1 MNQKQNKG
9 ITLIALV
16 VTIILL
22 LILVGISITMLTGQN
37 GILNRAA
44 ESSKVTKEAQLD
56 EQVKLS
62 IMEALSYGKGKI
74 SDTQMLEKA
83 IKNNVTEEYALTEI
97 SEGWGIQIGNKNY
110 TIDKNGNL
118 NIEKNQDG
126 EKEEPIDNS
135 GSLVLGLVD
144 DCGTH
149 STIYLYGNS
158 DKITSG
164 NITITMPDNTIKT
177 ITPVNDNK
185 NIVDSANYAIFDTTK
200 NGIYTFTVTDGVT
213 TTETNIRVSNIEK
226 FTQIDKVK
234 EATINNEKTAYSYK
248 GAYVPEGF
256 YVDTKTDTKT
266 GLVITDKVDNEG
278 YSIGN
283 EWVWVPVNSTIENND
298 YYTTE
303 QGILKGTENVIYT
316 KYSKLYSFSNAT
328 TKDEYGIFKP
338 REEPPTTAELSK
350 PSKASGYRE
359 PALLTSSSKAN
370 ETKDY
375 NLINKRETKSKF
387 TDAEGVEGVGNQYIT
402 DFENM
407 VESVDKYHGF
417 YIGRYEITE
426 KEGKAEEK
434 IGNPVENVQW
444 YHLYNL
450 CMDFDNS
457 YITSGMM
464 YGSLWDA
471 TMRMACKVRI

>member
-1 MNQKQNKG
+1 M
-9 ITLIALV
+9 
-16 VTIILL
+16 
-22 LILVGISITMLTGQN
+22 
-37 GILNRAA
+37 
-44 ESSKVTKEAQLD
+44 
-56 EQVKLS
+56 
-62 IMEALSYGKGKI
+62 
-74 SDTQMLEKA
+74 
-83 IKNNVTEEYALTEI
+83 
-97 SEGWGIQIGNKNY
+97 
-110 TIDKNGNL
+110 
-118 NIEKNQDG
+118 
-126 EKEEPIDNS
+126 
-135 GSLVLGLVD
+135 
-144 DCGTH
+144 
-149 STIYLYGNS
+149 
-158 DKITSG
+158 
-164 NITITMPDNTIKT
+164 
-177 ITPVNDNK
+177 
-185 NIVDSANYAIFDTTK
+185 
-200 NGIYTFTVTDGVT
+200 
-213 TTETNIRVSNIEK
+213 
-226 FTQIDKVK
+226 
-234 EATINNEKTAYSYK
+234 
-248 GAYVPEGF
+248 
-256 YVDTKTDTKT
+256 
-266 GLVITDKVDNEG
+266 
-278 YSIGN
+278 
-283 EWVWVPVNSTIENND
+283 PVNSTIENND

>member
-126 EKEEPIDNS
+126 
-135 GSLVLGLVD
+135 
-144 DCGTH
+144 
-149 STIYLYGNS
+149 